1 MDTTASSIKSK
12 ERVQQHGEVFT
23 SDSIV
28 NDMLDLVDAELKTDD
43 IKKYI
48 DSTYLEP
55 SCGTG
60 NFLIRILDRK
70 LEAVQLL
77 PEDEQEEWL
86 LHAVSSIYGVDI
98 QKDNV
103 LESRERMLKLIENG
117 SVDVLDLPDRET
129 QPWHFKGIKL
139 SPVVRKVVEDILEH
153 NILHGDCLTG
163 HAYEGVIDTNANL
176 VFIQYT
182 WKDGKVNCSGHSLD
196 DIKNNTPNDLL
207 ENYGRYVPYLQLS
220 SLNLDYS
227 DDAGTDF

>member
-23 SDSIV
+23 PDSIV

-103 LESRERMLKLIENG
+103 LESRERMLELIENG

-139 SPVVRKVVEDILEH
+139 NPAVHKVVEDILEH

-163 HAYEGVIDTNANL
+163 HTYDGAVDTNTNL